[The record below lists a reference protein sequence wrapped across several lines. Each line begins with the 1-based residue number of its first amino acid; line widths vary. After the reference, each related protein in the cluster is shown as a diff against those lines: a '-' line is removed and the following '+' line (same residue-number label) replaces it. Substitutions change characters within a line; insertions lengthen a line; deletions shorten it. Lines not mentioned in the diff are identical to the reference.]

1 MNGVPLTYWYTDTE
15 PFSFTR
21 SSRLPHSYTAN
32 TEQCSNTNTF
42 SHLLHCSSSRCVW
55 NAVFVLIL
63 HHVRRSRCRCSCRR
77 RHHHLLLVLRD
88 FERSFCLLVVFY
100 LCSSF
105 GFVLKAP
112 RNHVY
117 TLYHRGVL
125 ATHPTCSKL
134 IFTELPS
141 CAPNRTLIIIL
152 NRSMLMSFWLHC
164 SSTYEAIAIVIVS
177 NVRTS
182 LMTWYRLGLGLG
194 LAINNNYSNQLHFSY
209 TMQK

>member
-15 PFSFTR
+15 PFSFAR
-21 SSRLPHSYTAN
+21 SSRLLRSYTAN

-42 SHLLHCSSSRCVW
+42 SHLLHCSSIRCVR

-63 HHVRRSRCRCSCRR
+63 HHVRRCRCRCHCRH

-88 FERSFCLLVVFY
+88 FERSFCLLVLFY

-105 GFVLKAP
+105 GFVLKAH
-112 RNHVY
+112 RNHVD
-117 TLYHRGVL
+117 TLYHCEVL

-141 CAPNRTLIIIL
+141 SAPNRTLIIS
-152 NRSMLMSFWLHC
+152 NRSTLMIFWLHC
-164 SSTYEAIAIVIVS
+164 CSTCEAIAIVITN

-182 LMTWYRLGLGLG
+182 LMTWYRLRLGLG